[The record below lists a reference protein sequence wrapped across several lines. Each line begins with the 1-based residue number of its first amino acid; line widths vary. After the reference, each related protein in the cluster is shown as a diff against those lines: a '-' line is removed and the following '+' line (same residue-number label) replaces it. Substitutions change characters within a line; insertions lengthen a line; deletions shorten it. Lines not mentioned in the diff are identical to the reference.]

1 MIIINIFHW
10 WHDGRAGRKWW
21 QKHGRAD
28 WIQNEWYETQCTST
42 MNKNKARRRKWF
54 VWKQQDNWVLNNR
67 REGAEYIN
75 GVEWS
80 YATFLLS
87 TLQTGCRGAP
97 EKYPYEEKTWRWF
110 FGEIVKTWLTNLRRP
125 GGLSSIL
132 LARRF
137 SSKKN
142 RLSWKIGSILT
153 DDLKLFCLCYVFLS
167 KVCLLTIF
175 QLCLWKNQ
183 TNWLQV
189 EDLAEFQKKSWL
201 SPTKSFTKKRNL
213 NKNYEITSFFLE
225 IVIALAHNV
234 KLRPVFFC
242 KLESGNLVT
251 GWVFA
256 QLFKKVF
263 FASR

>member
-1 MIIINIFHW
+1 MLTDMGIVV
-10 WHDGRAGRKWW
+10 K
-21 QKHGRAD
+21 
-28 WIQNEWYETQCTST
+28 
-42 MNKNKARRRKWF
+42 
-54 VWKQQDNWVLNNR
+54 
-67 REGAEYIN
+67 
-75 GVEWS
+75 
-80 YATFLLS
+80 
-87 TLQTGCRGAP
+87 
-97 EKYPYEEKTWRWF
+97 RWF

-153 DDLKLFCLCYVFLS
+153 NDLKLFCLCYVFLS

-225 IVIALAHNV
+225 IVMALAHNV
-234 KLRPVFFC
+234 KLRPIFSANLRAVIWWQVEYLHSYSKRYSLRAGNSTPRVLLC
-242 KLESGNLVT
+242 LERGL
-251 GWVFA
+251 
-256 QLFKKVF
+256 
-263 FASR
+263 